1 MEIGALF
8 ADLPR
13 SMPGQDQLDLMLR
26 QVEWGQEAG
35 LTSFM
40 LAQHWV
46 YGDITHLQPIPL
58 AARLAAGLAP
68 KSRIGT
74 AVMVAPVYHPIALAE
89 EAATLDIITG
99 GRFVLGVGIGYKE
112 DEIRAMG
119 IDPAERAARMEEIL
133 PLLPRLWREDRIS
146 HAGRFFRFQN
156 VEPHIR
162 PTSRSGPPVLVGA
175 KMPAA
180 VERAARLADGWLA
193 PSKIPFDGLE
203 RLCDLFHRTRREA
216 KRPKGTITMLRQVVV
231 DRSVDAALD
240 RHLALSRLRLDEYE
254 KRSLDLSATN
264 PAGETRDARFTA
276 LLGTPDDI
284 AKRARWLSERCGAE
298 TLITRVAWL
307 GMTRDQIRDEYK
319 RLKDAVAAVAGIG
332 PAPG

>member
-13 SMPGQDQLDLMLR
+13 AMPGPEQLDLMVR
-26 QVEWGQEAG
+26 QMEWGQAAG

-46 YGDITHLQPIPL
+46 YGDITHLQPVPL
-58 AARLAAGLAP
+58 AARLAAELAP
-68 KSRIGT
+68 ASRLGT
-74 AVMVAPVYHPIALAE
+74 AIMIAPVYHPIALAE

-99 GRFVLGVGIGYKE
+99 GRFILGVGIGYKS

-119 IDPAERAARMEEIL
+119 IDPAERASRMEEIL
-133 PLLPRLWREDRIS
+133 PLLPRLWREDRIT
-146 HAGRFFRFQN
+146 HRGRYFSFEN

-162 PTSRSGPPVLVGA
+162 PVSPKGPTILVGA

-203 RLCDLFHRTRREA
+203 KLSGLFHDTRRKA
-216 KRPKGTITMLRQVVV
+216 GRPSGTITMLRQVVV
-231 DRSVDAALD
+231 DRSAERALE
-240 RHLALSRLRLDEYE
+240 RHLALSKLRLDEYE

-264 PAGETRDARFTA
+264 PAGETRDARQTA

-284 AKRARWLSERCGAE
+284 ARRARWLRERCGTK

-307 GMTRDQIRDEYK
+307 GMTRDQIRDEYA
-319 RLKDAVAAVAGIG
+319 RLKDAVQAIKEI
-332 PAPG
+332 

>member
-13 SMPGQDQLDLMLR
+13 AMPGHEQLDLMLR
-26 QVEWGQEAG
+26 QVEWGQTAG

-46 YGDITHLQPIPL
+46 YGDITHLQPVPL
-58 AARLAAGLAP
+58 AARLAAELAP
-68 KSRIGT
+68 KSRVGT
-74 AVMVAPVYHPIALAE
+74 AIMVAPVYHPIALAE
-89 EAATLDIITG
+89 EAATLDVITG
-99 GRFVLGVGIGYKE
+99 GRFVLGVGIGYKN

-133 PLLPRLWREDRIS
+133 PLLPRLWRDDKITHR
-146 HAGRFFRFQN
+146 GRFFRFEN

-162 PTSRSGPPVLVGA
+162 PTSPGGPPVLVGA

-180 VERAARLADGWLA
+180 VARAARLADGWLA

-203 RLCDLFHRTRREA
+203 RLCTLFHETRRKA
-216 KRPKGTITMLRQVVV
+216 GRPTGTIAMLRQVVV
-231 DRSVDAALD
+231 DKTADQALE
-240 RHLALSRLRLDEYE
+240 RHLSLSRLRLDEYE
-254 KRSLDLSATN
+254 KRSLDLSASN
-264 PAGETRDARFTA
+264 PAGETRDARQTA

-284 AKRARWLSERCGAE
+284 ARRARWLRERCGAD

-307 GMTRDQIRDEYK
+307 GMTRDQIRAEYS
-319 RLKDAVAAVAGIG
+319 RLKDAVAAVADI
-332 PAPG
+332 